1 MHFSPRW
8 FALLGCD
15 EHELGNT
22 REAWLARV
30 HPDDVALLTDAL
42 DAQLAAGTGEFD
54 IRYRIL
60 HKDGTYRWMSCRGGV
75 QRRADSRVERVTGCH
90 ADITATTVADPQSG
104 LPNRWLFIEHV
115 TRAIGRAAR
124 YEGFHFAVLL
134 VDLGRA
140 VDSAAAPA
148 AIIADP
154 LLTAAAR
161 RLETCVRSNE
171 SPRTMRHDDLVA
183 RLEGDR
189 FGILLSGLK
198 DVGHAIVAA
207 DRLLGEL
214 RAPFPGRDGQVILSA
229 SLGIAVSATGYSNA
243 DDVLR
248 DAETALHRATLL
260 GGARYEVFDTAALQ
274 SSLTELQLEAE
285 FAGAL
290 DRGEFA
296 LAYQPIIAIASNQI
310 VGFEALLRWHHP
322 VLGVIA
328 PLDFVPLAE
337 RSGFIVPLGRWVLR
351 QACTQL
357 TRWQGDLP
365 VAAQLWM
372 AVNVSRAQFADAGLI
387 DDVAVALR
395 ESALQP
401 DRLVLE
407 VTESLAMD
415 DPLGVRSVLMEL
427 RTLGVRVSIDDFGT
441 GHSSLA
447 NLGQL
452 PIDALKMDRSFV
464 RGIEA
469 RPDLYEIVAAVLVMA
484 RQLGLRVVAEGIE
497 NQAQLAAIRS
507 LRAEYGQGY
516 VFSKPLSSDRA
527 ALLLQDGLSISVADQ
542 SDVAAPPR
550 TDAAAFTAPHRR
562 RDRRLPAVYLM
573 AAAAGVLLMLLVGA
587 AADVVGTATTDVSC
601 RAHPRA
607 GETRRVASRNRS
619 DPADGRQARVAAR
632 SAPACDGKLSRT
644 LGGVAERGGVR
655 AGRRRTTSGRRLLVS
670 VWRVPARAQ

>member
-42 DAQLAAGTGEFD
+42 EAQLRRRHGGEFD

-75 QRRADSRVERVTGCH
+75 QRRTDSRVERVTGCH

-104 LPNRWLFIEHV
+104 LPNRWFFLEHV
-115 TRAIGRAAR
+115 NRAIGRAAR
-124 YEGFHFAVLL
+124 YEGFRFAVLL
-134 VDLGRA
+134 VDLGRPA
-140 VDSAAAPA
+140 SSDAPAA

-189 FGILLSGLK
+189 FGILLCGLK
-198 DVGHAIVAA
+198 DLGHAIVAA

-214 RAPFPGRDGQVILSA
+214 RAPFPGRDGQVMLSA

-274 SSLTELQLEAE
+274 SSLTELQLEGE

-290 DRGEFA
+290 ERGEFA
-296 LAYQPIIAIASNQI
+296 LVYQPIIALASNQI

-357 TRWQGDLP
+357 TRWQGELP
-365 VAAQLWM
+365 WAAQLWM
-372 AVNVSRAQFADAGLI
+372 AVNVSSAQFADAELV
-387 DDVAVALR
+387 DDIAVALR
-395 ESALQP
+395 ESGLEA

-407 VTESLAMD
+407 VTESLAMA
-415 DPLGVRSVLMEL
+415 DPLGIRSVLMEL
-427 RTLGVRVSIDDFGT
+427 RTLGVRISIDDFGT

-447 NLGQL
+447 SLGQL

-469 RPDLYEIVAAVLVMA
+469 RPDMYEIVAAVLVMA

-497 NQAQLAAIRS
+497 NQAQLAAIQS

-516 VFSKPLSSDRA
+516 LFSKPLSSDRA
-527 ALLLQDGLSISVADQ
+527 ALLLQDGLSISLAEQ
-542 SDVAAPPR
+542 SDRCRATTHRRGRAYCAAP
-550 TDAAAFTAPHRR
+550 
-562 RDRRLPAVYLM
+562 
-573 AAAAGVLLMLLVGA
+573 
-587 AADVVGTATTDVSC
+587 S
-601 RAHPRA
+601 
-607 GETRRVASRNRS
+607 S
-619 DPADGRQARVAAR
+619 
-632 SAPACDGKLSRT
+632 
-644 LGGVAERGGVR
+644 
-655 AGRRRTTSGRRLLVS
+655 
-670 VWRVPARAQ
+670 